1 MDDNSLAMKSI
12 LVSIFAAVLLV
23 GCGRSQELPSQAK
36 AKDNKPIE
44 LEGKWQIVHCGISG
58 SKQSGALGIV
68 DEIVGN
74 KWIRPK
80 RRTSVYILKLNPQSI
95 PKEVDLSTQ
104 RLGDKSLKGI
114 YKVEGEKL
122 FFCYAYDPK
131 LARPKDFKI
140 EAGDNCYLYELKK
153 VGN

>member
-1 MDDNSLAMKSI
+1 M
-12 LVSIFAAVLLV
+12 
-23 GCGRSQELPSQAK
+23 PSQAK

-80 RRTSVYILKLNPQSI
+80 RRTSVYTLKLNPQSI

-114 YKVEGEKL
+114 YKVEGEKVIL
-122 FFCYAYDPK
+122 LLC
-131 LARPKDFKI
+131 LRSKI
-140 EAGDNCYLYELKK
+140 SSS
-153 VGN
+153 

>member
-1 MDDNSLAMKSI
+1 MKKIGKLTLAASLVCGMIGCTGSDSKNSEEPENAFNGI
-12 LVSIFAAVLLV
+12 
-23 GCGRSQELPSQAK
+23 
-36 AKDNKPIE
+36 
-44 LEGKWQIVHCGISG
+44 EGKWKIVHYEKSG
-58 SKQSGALGIV
+58 SKRSSSLVIV

-80 RRTSVYILKLNPQSI
+80 RKTSVYTLKLNPQSI

-131 LARPKDFKI
+131 LARPKDFKT

>member
-1 MDDNSLAMKSI
+1 
-12 LVSIFAAVLLV
+12 
-23 GCGRSQELPSQAK
+23 LPSQAK

-80 RRTSVYILKLNPQSI
+80 RRTSVCTLKLNPQSI

-131 LARPKDFKI
+131 LARPKDFKT